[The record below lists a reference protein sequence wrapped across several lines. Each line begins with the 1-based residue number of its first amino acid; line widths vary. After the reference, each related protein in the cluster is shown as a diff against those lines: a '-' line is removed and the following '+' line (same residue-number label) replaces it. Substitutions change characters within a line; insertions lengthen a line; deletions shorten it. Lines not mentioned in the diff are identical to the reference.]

1 MTQQKKRILSLC
13 AMLLVLA
20 CLFTACSLTVDM
32 GAPVLTYGDE
42 AMTTVEVR
50 YWISNLKTQYLA
62 AQNAK
67 GNDSQTFWDSLR
79 PDGVSHAEYF
89 KNMVKQYLTELLVCK
104 QLFAAWGLD
113 YTEGGKEKA
122 LKQIENVKKYYED
135 DMDEWNALLDILGV
149 GEDQLASIYLTNQKK
164 TAVKQQIV
172 SNLTVSE
179 YDYVTAL
186 NAYFHEAYMR
196 VRVAVIYL
204 NRDSVDSDRVLSEG
218 EILQKHARADELV
231 QKGTAGGDAAGLIT
245 EYSEYPIFASDNGV
259 FLTKEDADAY
269 HESLSGAISSMQ
281 IGQWKRV
288 DIEQDG
294 VQFAYVIYREELGS
308 YSLMNENESGL
319 LAERTQDRY
328 YQTKIVE
335 WYHNV
340 SCNQALWD
348 SFSVVSIPANKN
360 TNL

>member
-1 MTQQKKRILSLC
+1 
-13 AMLLVLA
+13 MLLIFA

-32 GAPVLTYGDE
+32 GDPVLTYGDE

-62 AQNAK
+62 SQNQK

-79 PDGVSHAEYF
+79 SDGVSHADYF

-113 YTEGGKEKA
+113 YTEGGKEQA

-135 DMDEWNALLDILGV
+135 EMDEWESLLEILGV
-149 GEDQLASIYLTNQKK
+149 NEDQLATIYLTNQKK
-164 TAVKQQIV
+164 TAVKEQIV

-179 YDYVTAL
+179 YDYTTAL

-204 NRDSVDSDRVLSEG
+204 NRDSANPDRVLSEG
-218 EILQKHARADELV
+218 EILEKHARADELL
-231 QKGTAGGDAAGLIT
+231 QKGIAGEDASQLT
-245 EYSEYPIFASDNGV
+245 SEYSEYPIATSDNGI
-259 FLTKEDADAY
+259 FLTKEDAAVY
-269 HESLSGAISSMQ
+269 HESLSGAMASMQ
-281 IGQWKRV
+281 VGQWKRV

-294 VQFAYVIYREELGS
+294 VQYAYVIYREELGS
-308 YSLMNENESGL
+308 YSLMNENESSL

-328 YQTKIVE
+328 YQTRIVA

-340 SCNQALWD
+340 SCNQTLWD